1 MVLGSSRAI
10 VKLRSLR
17 IGYEIEDEILW
28 VVDSIDLDIPYN
40 TIYCLVGESGCGK
53 TTIGSAIA
61 GLLPPYAVLEGYLEI
76 DGKKV
81 VDGIHTNYEG
91 IRGKVVTRIPQDPAT
106 SLNPFL
112 TIGEQLEDVLRIH
125 FGIKGSKARERA
137 IKLLNLVKL
146 PIDVLDRYPH
156 ELSGGMKQRAAIALA
171 LAPQPK
177 IIVADEP
184 TSNLDA
190 YLKGLIAS
198 LLRSLRNVL
207 KLTIV
212 LITHDIAIAS
222 TICDYIAVVYAGKV
236 VEHGPKD
243 LVVKNPLHPYTKL
256 LLKVVPSLGS
266 KERLTPIPGTPPEPG
281 KYPSGCRFRLRC
293 PWYLNECIT
302 EPILTEVEPNH
313 FVACWRYAM
322 K

>member
-1 MVLGSSRAI
+1 MVLGSSKTI

-28 VVDSIDLDIPYN
+28 VVDSIDLDVPYN

-53 TTIGSAIA
+53 TTIGNAIA

-81 VDGIHTNYEG
+81 VDGIHINYEG

-156 ELSGGMKQRAAIALA
+156 ELSGGMKQRVVIAMA
-171 LAPQPK
+171 LIMNPK
-177 IIVADEP
+177 LVILDEP
-184 TSNLDA
+184 TSALDVVTQANIMNL
-190 YLKGLIAS
+190 LK
-198 LLRSLRNVL
+198 RL
-207 KLTIV
+207 KRQHNLSYIF
-212 LITHDIAIAS
+212 ITHDLALAS
-222 TICDYIAVVYAGKV
+222 ELADRVAVMYAGKL
-236 VEHGPKD
+236 VEIGTAEQIYLSPK
-243 LVVKNPLHPYTKL
+243 HPYTQKL
-256 LLKVVPSLGS
+256 IGAVPTLRETKKLEFIPGEVPSL
-266 KERLTPIPGTPPEPG
+266 INPPP
-281 KYPSGCRFRLRC
+281 GCRFHPRC
-293 PWYLNECIT
+293 PYVSEECMQK
-302 EPILTEVEPNH
+302 EPPMVEVEGGH
-313 FVACWRYAM
+313 FVRCWLYA
-322 K
+322 